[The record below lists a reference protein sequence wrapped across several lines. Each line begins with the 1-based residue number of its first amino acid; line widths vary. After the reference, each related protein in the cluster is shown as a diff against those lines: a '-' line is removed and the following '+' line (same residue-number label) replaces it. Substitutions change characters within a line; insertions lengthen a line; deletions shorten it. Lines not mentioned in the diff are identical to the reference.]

1 MYSGMEKKINNIS
14 YLTVND
20 FLGAAVRTGRGN
32 VRNGNSCGDSV
43 FIDFQNN
50 FVAVADGP
58 ERNPYASQSF
68 LKRIHGMLGC
78 VGPHADIGNLS
89 INDVEKRFNE
99 IIGEINSI
107 VKTVCYTDNTTFTA
121 LFFVRHVRKALL
133 LHTGDSMLY
142 HFRIDE
148 GTAEKVSQTNHCFV
162 GRIDRLYQ
170 TKLINYYS
178 DSRFLLATDGFYDLV
193 RDMRNF
199 TSGNMEKELLALL
212 KTTSVD
218 QLPRKLIRTYD
229 VKPEMSDDLGLVML
243 NPDCDDMPTKTY
255 YLL

>member
-1 MYSGMEKKINNIS
+1 MRDAVRYVSCEK
-14 YLTVND
+14 V
-20 FLGAAVRTGRGN
+20 FGAAVRTGGEKTLHGRKN
-32 VRNGNSCGDSV
+32 GDSV
-43 FIDFQNN
+43 LVDLQNN

-58 ERNPYASQSF
+58 ERNPSASQSF
-68 LKRIHGMLGC
+68 LKRIHGMLGSAK
-78 VGPHADIGNLS
+78 PHAEIGDLS
-89 INDVEKRFNE
+89 VNDVEKRFHG
-99 IIGEINSI
+99 IIGETNSI
-107 VKTVCYTDNTTFTA
+107 VKTVRYTDNTTFTA

-148 GTAEKVSQTNHCFV
+148 DTAEKVSQTNHCFV

-170 TKLINYYS
+170 TKLIDYVP

-193 RDMRNF
+193 RDMRNS
-199 TSGNMEKELLALL
+199 TSGKMEKELLALL

-218 QLPRKLIRTYD
+218 QLPRELIRTYD
-229 VKPEMSDDLGLVML
+229 VKPEMSDDLGIVVL
-243 NPDCDDMPTKTY
+243 NPDYDDIPNKAY